1 MKKALQDKTK
11 RREDVLMNTEKPNLK
26 VVSSRVPALVEHEG
40 RRYAALKPI
49 CEELGLNWNSQRR
62 TLYKKKELKDA
73 IRRINISRN
82 GKAHFMICLPEDALE
97 IWLGNLKPN
106 HYPEKTRQKIL
117 DWRKNGIPLAPV
129 GGSRPEGEPAVE
141 VLDDDPP
148 PQVPM
153 LPEAGRALVTEFDG
167 DKIDVIEY
175 GGQFF
180 VPMKPICEAIGLD
193 WAAQYRLI
201 KRDPVLASTIVVTTI
216 VAPDGCE
223 RPTVCLPIDYLNGW
237 LFKLDVSR
245 YKGPMRSKLIRYQAL
260 CYRVLFDHFCRRPTT
275 TDLVP
280 KEKLEEY
287 ERAVAEISQ
296 KYETLEE
303 RIKDQQIQFSRKITG
318 IHTSLNS
325 MRRRTDDV
333 DDTYGSLRRLYVS
346 ALMKIQSLEKKI
358 ESLEA
363 NLPTKPAPKLPIK
376 IVEHPETP
384 VRCVTLD
391 GQVMVLAE
399 DFLQICR
406 LEGGDTRKNLERM
419 GLLPGSHFVE
429 VKSEKLAAHYGADA
443 ENLRCHLDV
452 PELPEMLVL
461 ITSTAIPAISETF
474 PRFADFY
481 KKNILANSFEL
492 LCLYLD
498 RTSASH

>member
-1 MKKALQDKTK
+1 MG
-11 RREDVLMNTEKPNLK
+11 TEKPNLK
-26 VVSSRVPALVEHEG
+26 LVSRQIPALVEHEG

-49 CEELGLNWNSQRR
+49 CEELGLKWNSQRR
-62 TLYKKKELKDA
+62 TIYKKQEFREA
-73 IRRINISRN
+73 IKRLNISRN
-82 GKAHFMICLPEDALE
+82 GKAHFSICLPEDILE
-97 IWLGNLKPN
+97 VWLNNLKPA
-106 HYPEKTRQKIL
+106 HYPEKVRQKIL
-117 DWRKNGIPLAPV
+117 DWRENGIPLAPV
-129 GGSRPEGEPAVE
+129 NGSQPAEDQDPPVE
-141 VLDDDPP
+141 VVDEEPV

-153 LPEAGRALVTEFDG
+153 VPGAGQALVAEFDG

-175 GGQFF
+175 AGQFF

-193 WAAQYRLI
+193 WPSQRKLI
-201 KRDPVLASTIVVTTI
+201 ERDPVLGSVMVVLTTTGT
-216 VAPDGCE
+216 DGKTY
-223 RPTVCLPIDYLNGW
+223 PMLCLPIKFINGW
-237 LFKLDVSR
+237 LFKIDVSR
-245 YKGPMRSKLIRYQAL
+245 YKGPMRSKLIRYQVD
-260 CYRVLFDHFCRRPTT
+260 CYDVLYERFCRRPSAT

-280 KEKLEEY
+280 REKIEEY
-287 ERAVAEISQ
+287 ERAIEDMTRRAEA
-296 KYETLEE
+296 LEE
-303 RIKDQQIQFSRKITG
+303 RIKEQNIQFSRKISG
-318 IHTSLNS
+318 IHASLNS
-325 MRRRTDDV
+325 MRQRTNEV

-346 ALMKIQSLEKKI
+346 ALMEIQNLKQKI

-363 NLPTKPAPKLPIK
+363 NLPAKPAPKLPIK

-429 VKSEKLAAHYGADA
+429 VKSEKLAAHYGSDA

>member
-1 MKKALQDKTK
+1 
-11 RREDVLMNTEKPNLK
+11 
-26 VVSSRVPALVEHEG
+26 VEHEG

-49 CEELGLNWNSQRR
+49 CEELGLNWKSQRSG
-62 TLYKKKELKDA
+62 LYKRQKLKEA
-73 IRRINISRN
+73 IKRLNISRN
-82 GKAHFMICLPEDALE
+82 GKTHFMICLPEDILE
-97 IWLGNLKPN
+97 IWLNNLKTA

-117 DWRKNGIPLAPV
+117 DWRENGIPLAPV
-129 GGSRPEGEPAVE
+129 NGSQPAEDQEPSVE
-141 VLDDDPP
+141 VVDEEPV

-153 LPEAGRALVTEFDG
+153 VPGAGQTLVAEFDG

-201 KRDPVLASTIVVTTI
+201 KRDPVLATVIVVTTI
-216 VAPDGCE
+216 TATDGKAY
-223 RPTVCLPIDYLNGW
+223 PTVCLPIDYLNGW
-237 LFKLDVSR
+237 LFKIDVSR
-245 YKGPMRSKLIRYQAL
+245 HKGPMRSKLIRYQAL
-260 CYRVLFDHFCRRPTT
+260 CYRVLFDHFCRRPAT

-280 KEKLEEY
+280 REKFEEY
-287 ERAVAEISQ
+287 ERAVAEMSQ
-296 KYETLEE
+296 KYEALEE
-303 RIKDQQIQFSRKITG
+303 RIKDQQNHFSHKIAGIQV
-318 IHTSLNS
+318 SLSS
-325 MRRRTDDV
+325 MRRRTNEV
-333 DDTYGSLRRLYVS
+333 DDTYGSLRRLYLS
-346 ALMKIQSLEKKI
+346 SLMEIQALKKKI

-363 NLPTKPAPKLPIK
+363 NLPAKPAPTLPVK

-429 VKSEKLAAHYGADA
+429 VKSEKLAAHYGSDA
-443 ENLRCHLDV
+443 ENLRRQLNV
-452 PELPEMLVL
+452 PQLPETLLL
-461 ITSTAIPAISETF
+461 ITANAIPAISKTV

-481 KKNILANSFEL
+481 KRNILANAFEL
-492 LCLYLD
+492 LSLYLE
-498 RTSASH
+498 RTEKI